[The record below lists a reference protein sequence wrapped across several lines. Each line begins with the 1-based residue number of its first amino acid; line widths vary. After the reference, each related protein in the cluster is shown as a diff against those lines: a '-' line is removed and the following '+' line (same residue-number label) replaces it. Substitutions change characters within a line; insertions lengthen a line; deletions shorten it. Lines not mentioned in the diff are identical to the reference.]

1 MFNPIVNFFDK
12 LEDKVRIKLSH
23 RSFVYAFIGG
33 VAHVIFWR
41 GVWHTS
47 DMVMHGIPWLH
58 DYDGNPVSGFWG
70 YVFYEP
76 LTIIWASIIL
86 LITGLFVSTFVGE
99 RIIISGL
106 KSEKKV
112 TDRTEDEVKKE
123 EDRIGILNVKL
134 NKVIRELD
142 GIKDDVAKK

>member
-1 MFNPIVNFFDK
+1 MFNPIVSFFDK

-23 RSFVYAFIGG
+23 RSFAYAFIGG
-33 VAHVIFWR
+33 AAHVIFWR

-47 DMVMHGIPWLH
+47 DMIMHGVPLFH
-58 DYDGNPVSGFWG
+58 DYDGNPISGFWG

-76 LTIIWASIIL
+76 FTIVWTSIIL

-112 TDRTEDEVKKE
+112 TDRTEEEVKKE
-123 EDRIGILNVKL
+123 EDKIDALNSKL
-134 NKVIRELD
+134 SNVLRDLEE
-142 GIKDDVAKK
+142 IKNVVAKK